1 MMKDINKTVCK
12 GGFYLCWLM
21 IVSIGI
27 IYGSATLGP
36 RSTEIFNT
44 LKIPNIDPLIHV
56 DTEFYVLPQKMYN
69 YQSTTVPPNEYLIQ
83 KSKEYYSEI
92 GTQAYYNTFYR
103 PDFEQ
108 YPLATVLILFFRL
121 ATFVGILSF
130 LFMTAKMFQSGYS
143 GDPFIGKNAQ
153 RLFYMGFTLLCLSI
167 LRIAHSIALAAVI
180 RLDPKLL
187 GYEVAPSYTS
197 LWLLL
202 PGLLLIAGSFFYRK
216 LIHLHEEQKLT
227 V

>member
-1 MMKDINKTVCK
+1 MMKDINKMVCK
-12 GGFYLCWLM
+12 GGFYLCWLI
-21 IVSIGI
+21 IVSVAI
-27 IYGSATLGP
+27 IYGSATFGP
-36 RSTEIFNT
+36 RSTDIFND
-44 LKIPNIDPLIHV
+44 LEIPNVDPHIHI

-69 YQSTTVPPNEYLIQ
+69 YQSTTIPPNEYLIQ
-83 KSKEYYSEI
+83 KSKEYYSGV

-108 YPLATVLILFFRL
+108 YPLVTVLILFFRI
-121 ATFVGILSF
+121 ATFIGLISSLF
-130 LFMTAKMFQSGYS
+130 LLAKMFQSGYT
-143 GDPFIGKNAQ
+143 GNPFIGQNVQ
-153 RLFYMGFTLLCLSI
+153 RLLYVGFTLIMLAI
-167 LRIAHSIALAAVI
+167 LRTAHSIALAGFI

-216 LIHLHEEQKLT
+216 LIHLHEELKLT